1 MKFIKILGVVIFVYC
16 CLGIFNTI
24 QAQQNIATPDGR
36 LYEQPG
42 FIKKPVPVYCGPTEF
57 MLNAAIEKF
66 NQEPLVVGKV
76 IIPQTGEVIAMLTV
90 FVAKDHEFDMSVLMT
105 MLDKNETC
113 VLGYAKELMFYEEEV
128 KKNKEGDEVK
138 PGSYNGVWQKVNLNL
153 RIETPFR
160 NSI

>member
-1 MKFIKILGVVIFVYC
+1 MKFVKILGVVIFVYC
-16 CLGIFNTI
+16 CLGIFN
-24 QAQQNIATPDGR
+24 IAKAETPDGDPPI
-36 LYEQPG
+36 YDTPG
-42 FIKKPVPVYCGPTEF
+42 MIKKPVPVYCGPTEF

-128 KKNKEGDEVK
+128 KKNKEGDEVN
-138 PGSYNGVWQKVNLNL
+138 PGSYNGV
-153 RIETPFR
+153 
-160 NSI
+160 